1 MCINDTHWKFVMYL
15 LQNFEI
21 HVISST
27 ALSPSLSIYVYWLWM
42 TSNKRVMLSD
52 VFVGSAREISTTR
65 IFESLEKLQESS
77 SDEEFFDAEGKQIYK
92 LWIQWKILQ

>member
-1 MCINDTHWKFVMYL
+1 
-15 LQNFEI
+15 
-21 HVISST
+21 
-27 ALSPSLSIYVYWLWM
+27 M

-92 LWIQWKILQ
+92 LWIQ

>member
-1 MCINDTHWKFVMYL
+1 MHGILY
-15 LQNFEI
+15 
-21 HVISST
+21 
-27 ALSPSLSIYVYWLWM
+27 IY
-42 TSNKRVMLSD
+42 LSD
-52 VFVGSAREISTTR
+52 VFIGSAREISTTR